1 MLDVGCQKVE
11 SRRLKVEIAEG
22 YWLEAENRKMEPEV
36 TE

>member
-1 MLDVGCQKVE
+1 MLEVG
-11 SRRLKVEIAEG
+11 SPKVEIAEG